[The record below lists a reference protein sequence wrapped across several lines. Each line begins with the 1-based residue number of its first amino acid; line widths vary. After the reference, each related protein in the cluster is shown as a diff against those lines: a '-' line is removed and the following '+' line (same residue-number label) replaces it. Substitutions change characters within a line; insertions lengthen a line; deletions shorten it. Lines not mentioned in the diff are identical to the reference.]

1 MSAARIRRYEGVEA
15 LAPASFTNP
24 AVTVGMFDGL
34 HRGHRHLVE
43 ELCALADRMEGDSV
57 VVTFETHPRAVIAGA
72 PPRKLLSTEHR
83 VHLLERFGVDAVVL
97 LPFDDAMR
105 QTTYEVFVEKI
116 LVERMGVA
124 AVLFGYNSSFGYGS
138 RGTPEAVSG
147 LGAVH
152 GFEVLEA
159 PAITLDGKPIS
170 SSRIRDAIQTGDLVT
185 AADMLGRP
193 VALYGVVIRGDGR
206 GKQLGFPTA
215 NIDLE
220 GELAPPPGVY
230 QVVAEVREQRYAG
243 VANIGYRPTF
253 KEGQPEPLLEVHV
266 PSIDFDF
273 YGERVEV
280 ELVRKMRDE
289 RKFPS
294 KEALVQQIRA
304 DVASLG
310 QSDLA

>member
-1 MSAARIRRYEGVEA
+1 MIRRYAGVES
-15 LAPASFTNP
+15 LDPSHFTNP
-24 AVTVGMFDGL
+24 SVTVGMFDGL

-57 VVTFETHPRAVIAGA
+57 VVTFDIHPRAVIEGA
-72 PPRKLLSTEHR
+72 EPRRLLSTEHR

-97 LPFDDAMR
+97 LPFDEAMR
-105 QTTYEVFVEKI
+105 ETTYTDFVEDI
-116 LVERMGVA
+116 LVKRMGVT
-124 AVLFGYNSSFGYGS
+124 AVLFGYNSSFGFNS
-138 RGTPEAVSG
+138 EGTPEAVSE
-147 LGAVH
+147 LGGFH
-152 GFEVLEA
+152 GFDVVEA
-159 PAITLDGKPIS
+159 PAITLHGDPIS
-170 SSRIRDAIQTGDLVT
+170 SSRIRDAIQTGDLAT

-215 NIDLE
+215 NVDLE
-220 GELAPPPGVY
+220 GELAPPSGVY
-230 QVVAEVREQRYAG
+230 QVIAEVRGQRYAG

-266 PSIDFDF
+266 PNIDFDF
-273 YGERVEV
+273 YDERIEV

-294 KEALVQQIRA
+294 KEALVQQIRE

-310 QSDLA
+310 HSDV